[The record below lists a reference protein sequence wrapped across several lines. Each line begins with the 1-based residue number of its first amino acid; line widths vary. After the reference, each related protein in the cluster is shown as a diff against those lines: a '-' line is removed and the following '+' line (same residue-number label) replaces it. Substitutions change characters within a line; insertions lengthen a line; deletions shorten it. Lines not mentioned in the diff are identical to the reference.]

1 MALSM
6 YQASIPQ
13 FKAMLTNLSAILK
26 KAEEHATAHKIDPK
40 VFMEARLFPDMLP
53 LTKQVQIAC
62 DQPKNGFARLAGI
75 EPPKYEDKEASFA
88 ELYERIAKTIAF
100 IDTIKPEQIDGSEK
114 KEIKFSIFEWNFEF
128 IGDQYLLSW
137 IIPNFYFHVAT
148 AHDILRHNGVPIGK
162 NDYLGR

>member
-13 FKAMLTNLSAILK
+13 FKVMLTNLSAILK

-40 VFMEARLFPDMLP
+40 VLMDARLFPDMLP

>member
-128 IGDQYLLSW
+128 VGDQYLLSW